1 MRLFIIEQPHP
12 ISIFVGSSTY
22 TNNLSFYYLYILQ
35 FYDVFLPDN
44 RREATF
50 S

>member
-1 MRLFIIEQPHP
+1 MRPFIIEQPHL
-12 ISIFVGSSTY
+12 INSFVGYPTY
-22 TNNLSFYYLYILQ
+22 ANNLLFYYLYILQ